1 MSDQIIIEFIG
12 DPSGLKP
19 AEEALRGLGKSSQD
33 TIAAFEK
40 ANTAAKHFAEGAKEA
55 ATAVKS
61 TGEAAEKSVKAL
73 SSLSQA
79 ISGGAV
85 KAVAE
90 DFKNWAKEIADLGV
104 KKGELKQKLS
114 EVTSEMA
121 KAKAEMKA
129 NETSYAALGKEA
141 KGLVK
146 DMNSTAASM
155 DKYGEQSAKAAAKN
169 IELNEKLEKARTTLT
184 AMNGT
189 SEEGSTKYNK
199 LVASVE
205 KYSTEI
211 AKNDKAISDNAAKM
225 HVLGDT
231 NRGLAQQYDTVK
243 SKMEIAGT
251 AADHSKSRYAALGKE
266 SKTLKGE
273 IAAVDIELA
282 HASKSFGSQSKAAEK
297 STKSHSAFIDQTKKL
312 VGALTELGATT
323 AAAAGKEEEASAI
336 REKGAQTIDALTK
349 LQSVAT
355 GATELFGES
364 MKAASLTSKALGQAA
379 RGAWAEA
386 TLGLSEVIQL
396 IVTVVQHFD
405 EIKAKFEAFAGAM
418 RKLFGMPEVKDHAT
432 ILKENITSYQQQ
444 NDKLEKQ
451 IGLMQAQGAS
461 AEQIAR
467 VQKEQLDTQHKM
479 YEVQLELA
487 REKNDEKA
495 IQEAQKKLDENR
507 LALIRNKKELEEAHL
522 ETMKEEGAS
531 EKDILLAKKGQN
543 DAALKENEAALQYL
557 KTQVAILGTN
567 NMLTTGMKEQIQLL
581 EHQNKVLKA
590 QGSEIKQGLAD
601 QAKEETEHRKDVSA
615 KALADKKALIDA
627 QLAAAKAGSAEEQQL
642 RIKQA
647 EIDAEIEKQAAGYQ
661 AGIVTAV
668 NDKLKKQKLEINNE
682 YHLQKLQQDKL
693 GLEHELFELAQK
705 GADTLQKQKE
715 IFEKERQLV
724 SDNVKLTAQEKQ
736 RELDNIAAAEKAVL
750 DSRIS
755 AIRTNDKQELE
766 DSIKTNQ
773 EKLKDEK
780 LTADQ
785 RTTINKNILAA
796 QMKLEIDAVTASG
809 KKREDIEKATAAIIA
824 TYRAA
829 MSKADKDLA
838 ITNIT
843 ETTNKEIT
851 AINESIGAMQK
862 KGVFASQ
869 IEREKMKLIDAEK
882 KQNEELHKKGLIDEA
897 TYQAK
902 KTDLEKKG
910 SDQRS
915 AIKKADLDIA
925 KQVGQ
930 KLIEMAKQVSDAIFE
945 NQKQQRDNELKE
957 KLDHLAAQKDAELMN
972 TTLTASQRKA
982 IEKKYKMQEAREK
995 ENAWKADQKAKAEQ
1009 AVINGLLAFTAA
1021 LASSPPP
1028 MNYVNAAI
1036 ALASAGI
1043 QAGIIMSKTPPKF
1056 AKGVVALEGPG
1067 TETSDSI
1074 PAYLSKGESVIT
1086 ASATRRYQPLLEAMN
1101 AGTLDRYMPL
1111 PQMPDVKTL
1120 ETATRS
1126 SHRAQAEKIDYE
1138 KIGEALARRI
1148 NMKQLNVTIDEK
1160 GFTKSVVRRGER
1172 ITSYNDRM
1180 QF

>member
-19 AEEALRGLGKSSQD
+19 AEDALRGLGKSSQD
-33 TIAAFEK
+33 TVAAFDH
-40 ANTAAKHFAEGAKEA
+40 ANAAARKFAEGAREA

-61 TGEAAEKSVKAL
+61 AGDAAEKSVKSI

-79 ISGGAV
+79 ISSGAV

-121 KAKAEMKA
+121 KAKTEIKTAEA
-129 NETSYAALGKEA
+129 AYASLGKEA
-141 KGLVK
+141 KGLEK

-155 DKYGEQSAKAAAKN
+155 DKYAEQSAKAAAKN
-169 IELNEKLEKARTTLT
+169 VELNEKLDKTRASIA

-189 SEEGSTKYNK
+189 SEEGSAKYNK
-199 LVASVE
+199 LVASAE
-205 KYSTEI
+205 KLEGQI
-211 AKNDKAISDNAAKM
+211 VKNDKTITDNAAKI
-225 HVLGDT
+225 HILGET
-231 NRGLAQQYDTVK
+231 NRGLAEQYDTVK
-243 SKMEIAGT
+243 TKMEIAGT
-251 AADHSKSRYAALGKE
+251 AADHSKSRYAELGKE

-273 IAAVDIELA
+273 IGAVDKELA
-282 HASKSFGSQSKAAEK
+282 HAAKSFGSQSKAAEK
-297 STKSHSAFIDQTKKL
+297 STKSHGAFIDHTKKL

-336 REKGAQTIDALTK
+336 RQKGAETIDALTK

-355 GATELFGES
+355 GTTELFGES

-396 IVTVVQHFD
+396 IITVVQHFD

-418 RKLFGMPEVKDHAT
+418 RKLFGMKEVKDHAT
-432 ILKENITSYQQQ
+432 TLKENIASYEQQ
-444 NDKLEKQ
+444 NEKLEKQ

-461 AEQIAR
+461 AEQVAR
-467 VQKEQLDTQHKM
+467 VHREQLDTQHKI
-479 YEVQLELA
+479 YEAQLELA
-487 REKNDEKA
+487 REQKDEKA
-495 IQEAQKKLDENR
+495 IKEAQKKLDENA
-507 LALIRNKKELEEAHL
+507 LELIRSKKELEDAHL
-522 ETMKEEGAS
+522 ETMKSEGAS
-531 EKDILLAKKGQN
+531 EKDILLARKEQN
-543 DAALKENEAALQYL
+543 DASLKENEATLLRL
-557 KTQVAILGTN
+557 KMTMQLLGSN
-567 NMLTTGMKEQIQLL
+567 NMLTQGMKEQIEVL

-590 QGSEIKQGLAD
+590 QGAEIKEGLAE
-601 QAKEETEHRKDVSA
+601 QAKEESEHRKEVSA

-647 EIDAEIEKQAAGYQ
+647 EVDADIEKQAAGYQ

-682 YHLQKLQQDKL
+682 YHLQKLQQEKL
-693 GLEHELFELAQK
+693 GLENELFLLEK
-705 GADTLQKQKE
+705 GSDAALKKEKE
-715 IFEKERQLV
+715 ILAKEEQMVR
-724 SDNVKLTAQEKQ
+724 DNIKLTEQEKQ
-736 RELDNIAAAEKAVL
+736 KALNDIAAAMKAADDRYQQAQKDNV
-750 DSRIS
+750 
-755 AIRTNDKQELE
+755 A
-766 DSIKTNQ
+766 KTKATEE
-773 EKLKDEK
+773 EKLKITLKISEESYKAQVSVEAKLQADLKEKYEKDISDKKLSLQAKAELSAKYEQDVKESLAREQKALDESYTK
-780 LTADQ
+780 DIA
-785 RTTINKNILAA
+785 AA
-796 QMKLEIDAVTASG
+796 QGNEKVLEQLNDKYLSNCKAIQDKVTANTKEQT
-809 KKREDIEKATAAIIA
+809 KKREDLQKEG
-824 TYRAA
+824 
-829 MSKADKDLA
+829 SK
-838 ITNIT
+838 
-843 ETTNKEIT
+843 KE
-851 AINESIGAMQK
+851 E
-862 KGVFASQ
+862 
-869 IEREKMKLIDAEK
+869 
-882 KQNEELHKKGLIDEA
+882 
-897 TYQAK
+897 
-902 KTDLEKKG
+902 
-910 SDQRS
+910 
-915 AIKKADLDIA
+915 DIA
-925 KQVGQ
+925 KEVGK
-930 KLIEMAKQVSDAIFE
+930 KLIEMAQKVSDAIFE
-945 NQKQQRDNELKE
+945 NEKQKRDNELKE

-982 IEKKYKMQEAREK
+982 IEKKYKIQEAHEK

-1036 ALASAGI
+1036 ALASAGV

-1074 PAYLSKGESVIT
+1074 PAYLSRGESVIT

-1101 AGTLDRYMPL
+1101 AGTMDRYLPL
-1111 PQMPDVKTL
+1111 PQQPDVKALDLAART
-1120 ETATRS
+1120 
-1126 SHRAQAEKIDYE
+1126 SHRVQSERIDYE

-1148 NMKQLNVTIDEK
+1148 NMKQLNVSIDEK
-1160 GFTKSVVRRGER
+1160 GFTKSVLSRGSR
-1172 ITSYNDRM
+1172 VTSYNDRM
-1180 QF
+1180 RF